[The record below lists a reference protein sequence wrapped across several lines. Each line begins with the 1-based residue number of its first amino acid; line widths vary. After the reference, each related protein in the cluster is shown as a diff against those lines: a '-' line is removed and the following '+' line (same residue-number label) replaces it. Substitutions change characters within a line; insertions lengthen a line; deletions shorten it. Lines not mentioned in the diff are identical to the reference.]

1 MLETI
6 VIIVVALIVVPLI
19 YAETK
24 PAMFHKRH
32 VGHVRPATLHGKTH
46 ERLWHDGAHDGAAI

>member
-46 ERLWHDGAHDGAAI
+46 ERLWHDGAAI